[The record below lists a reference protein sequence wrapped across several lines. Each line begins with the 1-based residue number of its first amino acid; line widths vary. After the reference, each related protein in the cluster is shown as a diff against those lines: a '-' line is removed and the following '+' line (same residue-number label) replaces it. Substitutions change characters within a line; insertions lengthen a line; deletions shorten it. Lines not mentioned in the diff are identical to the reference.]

1 MTQVHRLSPLLTC
14 LKNRL
19 ACEGCGLELL
29 KDGGTSKLYDV
40 LFELYSRSKF
50 SLQAK
55 HVQGSKDKPGRAG
68 AEGIEGQNAVFPLF
82 FLILTLFIRSVT
94 VVVSLSVTVKV

>member
-1 MTQVHRLSPLLTC
+1 MCITASKNMTQVHPLSPLLTC

-68 AEGIEGQNAVFPLF
+68 AEGIEGQNAVFPIF
-82 FLILTLFIRSVT
+82 FLI
-94 VVVSLSVTVKV
+94 